1 MDILTKPNR
10 ATLKSYF
17 VKNAIPTADN
27 FADLIDGLINQQDD
41 GIAKLPGEPLR
52 LTTEASDAGF
62 MKVINFYKSLSDQ
75 NPAWSMSLNPRVDP
89 ANADSAKPGWSIG
102 DADGNS
108 KLFIDENTGNVGIS
122 SVTPFGKL
130 DVNGMVRVSSLFN
143 ASKDPDSGMSN
154 GGSLVIKSNA
164 PQIDFIDTDHNDWSI
179 HVNSNKMYFIRQPW
193 NYKDLVLD
201 GAGNVGIGTDSPV
214 AKLEVN
220 GTAVISNG
228 NSYATKHNFMASGSL
243 TIGSITADYGGGKSW
258 NPSTAGLLL
267 EAKDNTEIAV
277 HDSGTRVASLMY
289 FEGSSANRIT
299 IGRDMGWG
307 PIKQVVFAGAITPA
321 AGNSE
326 NAGIMFKKNAFGGG
340 GDAAWLRYYARSGEA
355 TTLELGTSNDRNDHI
370 ALMSSGNVGI
380 GKNDPGVKLDVAGD
394 VRAKSFLGRFAGFSD
409 IRLKK
414 DVKKLDNAMAKLQS
428 LRGISFSWKDKDM
441 MEGEQIGVVAQEVEK
456 VFPELVMTIDDKKAV
471 NYQGL
476 IPVLIEAVKEQQVH
490 IGELRTEIQMLRAD

>member
-1 MDILTKPNR
+1 
-10 ATLKSYF
+10 
-17 VKNAIPTADN
+17 
-27 FADLIDGLINQQDD
+27 
-41 GIAKLPGEPLR
+41 
-52 LTTEASDAGF
+52 
-62 MKVINFYKSLSDQ
+62 
-75 NPAWSMSLNPRVDP
+75 MSLNPRVDP

-102 DADGNS
+102 DAEDNS
-108 KLFIDENTGNVGIS
+108 KLFIDENTGNVGIG

-130 DVNGMVRVSSLFN
+130 DVNGIVRASSLFN

-201 GAGNVGIGTDSPV
+201 GAGNIGIGTDSPV

-228 NSYATKHNFMASGSL
+228 NSYATRKNFMASGSL
-243 TIGSITADYGGGKSW
+243 TVGSINANYGGGKSW

-277 HDSGTRVASLMY
+277 HDSGTRVTSLMY
-289 FEGSSANRIT
+289 YEGSSANRIT

-307 PIKQVVFAGAITPA
+307 PIKQVMFAGAITPA

-370 ALMSSGNVGI
+370 ALMSSGNVGVGTI
-380 GKNDPGVKLDVAGD
+380 SPSAKLEVYRKGGVSYENNAFK
-394 VRAKSFLGRFAGFSD
+394 VRTDHGYMTFGSLNSGWFHMHTDRPQFYFNKPAQAKGGFRTYST
-409 IRLKK
+409 R
-414 DVKKLDNAMAKLQS
+414 DVKKDIRYLS
-428 LRGISFSWKDKDM
+428 LTDEDQILKSFSELRMATFRYKDTDLDDKSH
-441 MEGEQIGVVAQEVEK
+441 IGVIAEEA
-456 VFPELVMTIDDKKAV
+456 P
-471 NYQGL
+471 
-476 IPVLIEAVKEQQVH
+476 EAVV
-490 IGELRTEIQMLRAD
+490 TESGKSIDLYDYISYGMAALKALQRQLGVMEERLQKIE